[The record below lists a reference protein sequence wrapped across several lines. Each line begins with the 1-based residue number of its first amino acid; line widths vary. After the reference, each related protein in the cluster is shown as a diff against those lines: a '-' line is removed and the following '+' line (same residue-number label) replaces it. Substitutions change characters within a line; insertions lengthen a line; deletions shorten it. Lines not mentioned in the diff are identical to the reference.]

1 MRNSLSSHETWLSRL
16 KDHLRE
22 ERYHAGNARQ
32 CVAVARNFLVFLEMR
47 RTAIADAQPE
57 TVERYLKLARQK
69 YRQRHGHLP
78 DYEGWRCSHTNGIH
92 MLLRI
97 AHGQWPPT
105 RLAVTRAEVYRRR
118 LCEEFGAWLTEM
130 RGLAAETVA
139 ERREEARRFLDW
151 LRESFPTRRS
161 SDLVA
166 DLDAYIKHRAGALR
180 RASIKGVATR
190 LRSFL
195 RWLHATQQTAR
206 DLSVVVIAPVIYA
219 FGSIPSALRSQD
231 VYKILSIA
239 RQDRTAKGLR
249 DYAILV
255 LLAQYGVR
263 AGEITG
269 LRLEDVDWRKETIRI
284 RHTKTGVTSYL
295 PLLPEVGEAILNY
308 LQKARPKTSA
318 REVFIRSKAPYRAFK
333 NGSSL
338 YTPIR
343 HRIDAAEVPPGGKRG
358 PHAFRH
364 ARAVSMIR
372 ASMTLKEIGD
382 VLGHRASDS
391 ALAYLTLAT
400 EDLRAIALD
409 IPVEVK
415 Q

>member
-16 KDHLRE
+16 RDHLRE
-22 ERYHAGNARQ
+22 ERYHPGNARQ
-32 CVAVARNFLVFLEMR
+32 CIAVARNFLEFLEIR

-78 DYEGWRCSHTNGIH
+78 DYKGWRCSHTNGIH

-118 LCEEFGAWLTEM
+118 LCEDFGAWLTEM
-130 RGLAAETVA
+130 RGLAGETVA

-151 LRESFPTRRS
+151 LRERGIRGVAAIK
-161 SDLVA
+161 VA

-255 LLAQYGVR
+255 LLAKYGVR

-338 YTPIR
+338 YTFIR

-372 ASMTLKEIGD
+372 ASVTLKEIGD

-391 ALAYLTLAT
+391 ALAYLKLAT

>member
-1 MRNSLSSHETWLSRL
+1 
-16 KDHLRE
+16 
-22 ERYHAGNARQ
+22 
-32 CVAVARNFLVFLEMR
+32 VARNFLVFLELR
-47 RTAIADAQPE
+47 RTAIGDAKPE
-57 TVERYLKLARQK
+57 TVERYLTLARQR

-92 MLLRI
+92 MLLRM
-97 AHGQWPPT
+97 AQGQWPPPPP
-105 RLAVTRAEVYRRR
+105 AITRAEVYRRK
-118 LCEEFGAWLTEM
+118 LCEDFGVWLTEM

-139 ERREEARRFLDW
+139 ERQEEACRFFDW
-151 LRESFPTRRS
+151 LGERGIKGVAAIQ
-161 SDLVA
+161 VA
-166 DLDAYIKHRAGALR
+166 DLDAYMKHRAGVLR

-195 RWLHATQQTAR
+195 RWLHATRQTAR
-206 DLSVVVIAPVIYA
+206 DLSVAVVAPVIYA
-219 FGSIPSALRSQD
+219 AGSIPSALRSQD
-231 VYKILSIA
+231 VHKILSIA

-255 LLAQYGVR
+255 LLAKYGVR
-263 AGEITG
+263 AGEITR
-269 LRLEDVDWRKETIRI
+269 LRLEDVDWRKEILRI
-284 RHTKTGVTSYL
+284 RHSKTGVTSYL

-308 LQKARPKTSA
+308 LQKVRPRTSS
-318 REVFIRSKAPYRAFK
+318 REIFIRSRAPYRAFK

-343 HRIDAAEVPPGGKRG
+343 HRIDAAEVPPGGKHG

-372 ASMTLKEIGD
+372 ASATLKEIGD
-382 VLGHRASDS
+382 VLGHRSTDS
-391 ALAYLTLAT
+391 ALAYLSLAT

-409 IPVEVK
+409 IPVEV
-415 Q
+415 QR